1 MQTKINQ
8 ARISAPVV
16 VNNAEAHVNATI
28 ETDKAQM
35 ESYLQVTKS
44 EANAY
49 SIMQTNLGF
58 KTDKQLLD
66 YIKVKTI
73 NSFNP
78 KNLIIGLSWVGRVL

>member
-8 ARISAPVV
+8 AKISAPVV
-16 VNNAEAHVNATI
+16 VNNAEARVNATLA
-28 ETDKAQM
+28 TNLAQM
-35 ESYLQVTKS
+35 ESYYKVTKT
-44 EANAY
+44 EAKAY
-49 SIMQTNLGF
+49 AAMKTSLGF

-78 KNLIIGLSWVGRVL
+78 KNLIIGVNSNIK